1 MPKLNV
7 ENGKEIYYEDHGAG
21 DTALLLIHG
30 WGMSLRTWDYSLQ
43 ALVNEGLR
51 VVLLDHRCCGASDKD
66 FQDRGISAIA
76 DDVVGIV
83 QELNLA
89 KVVVN
94 GWSLGGAVATASAE
108 RLGEICSG
116 LALTCGA
123 SPVYLQK
130 SDFPHGGTEDALAE
144 TVQAINSDRVNFLYG
159 LSQGICATEVTDQQI
174 NWMWEIFM
182 QASPSAVDALAELG
196 PLDQREI
203 LANLDIPIVSFVG
216 SHDVIVDPEISR
228 SVANYG
234 KNVRLVEM
242 KESGHAPFIDE
253 TELYNSELIAFVKHC
268 FQLQ

>member
-7 ENGKEIYYEDHGAG
+7 ENGKEIYYEDHGEGEA
-21 DTALLLIHG
+21 ALFLIHG

-43 ALVNEGLR
+43 TLVNAGLR
-51 VVLLDHRCCGASDKD
+51 VVLLDHRCCCGSDKD

-76 DDVVGIV
+76 DDVVAIV
-83 QELNLA
+83 NELNLS

-174 NWMWEIFM
+174 SWMWEIFM
-182 QASPSAVDALAELG
+182 LASPSAVDTLAELG

-203 LANLDIPIVSFVG
+203 LANLDTPVLSFVG
-216 SHDVIVDPEISR
+216 SHDAIVDPEIGR
-228 SVANYG
+228 SVADFG
-234 KNVRLVEM
+234 KNVKLVEM
-242 KESGHAPFIDE
+242 KESGHAPFVDE
-253 TELYNSELIAFVKHC
+253 TQTYNAELIAFAKHC
-268 FQLQ
+268 L